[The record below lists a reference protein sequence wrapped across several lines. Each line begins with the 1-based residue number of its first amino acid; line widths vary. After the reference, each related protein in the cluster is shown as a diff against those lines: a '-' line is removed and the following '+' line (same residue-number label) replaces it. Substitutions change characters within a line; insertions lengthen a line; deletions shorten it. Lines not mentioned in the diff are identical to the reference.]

1 MVTFLIPA
9 HVAKVAF
16 QHVTEFTPEQLAK
29 LSVKW
34 IKLGDSGKVNTE
46 EKGES
51 EVDCMTA

>member
-9 HVAKVAF
+9 HVAKVVL

-34 IKLGDSGKVNTE
+34 IKLGDSGKVNTDK
-46 EKGES
+46 KGEQ
-51 EVDCMTA
+51 